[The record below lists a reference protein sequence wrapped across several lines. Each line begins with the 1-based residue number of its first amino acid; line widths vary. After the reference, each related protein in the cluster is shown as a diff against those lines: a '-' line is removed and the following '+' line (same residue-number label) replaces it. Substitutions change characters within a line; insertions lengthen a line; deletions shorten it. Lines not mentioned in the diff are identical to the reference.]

1 MIVRNLAIFL
11 TGLALVAPLADLY
24 ELLPEIGLPM
34 ERNFMVQGIHRGCLP
49 LVLIADPALAFAG
62 DGRAA
67 WFGPAAKLVRGRRNR
82 EAAHFDTGLNS

>member
-34 ERNFMVQGIHRGCLP
+34 ERNIMVQGIHRG
-49 LVLIADPALAFAG
+49 
-62 DGRAA
+62 
-67 WFGPAAKLVRGRRNR
+67 
-82 EAAHFDTGLNS
+82 